1 VCNERSINKTIGQV
15 RVLDK
20 NKFLLFPLITGIMLI
35 VYSWFLSYPLSID
48 SSSDFV
54 FNHISV
60 LYWFGLA
67 LTLASMY
74 MIAVASKR
82 NSVKW
87 IMTVGIVMTMYSL
100 SYFYYMLPGSD
111 SQNTRGLTEFFIKTK
126 NLDSSQ
132 PGHSYFQWPSF
143 FIFANTMTSVTGLG
157 EATIEF
163 LGYAIIGFLLATTL
177 YVYASKASKNGGFL
191 AVIAFFVVMFSTFL
205 NYQFVPFSLAFG
217 LLLLLFMLE
226 SRQPSSGV
234 IIAMLVLFVGIT
246 LTHTFVPIF
255 FVLYLL
261 IRSVLTRNRQY
272 GKLFL
277 LTLIIYLTVEF
288 ALASTGFANSIL
300 SMMASP
306 TDIIQA
312 ATIRTPASVPID
324 AIAQMFLGIV
334 IIAFGIAC
342 LVGFILLL
350 VKRKMRSLDKAIF
363 LTGLIYSGVGVMLY
377 TLGSRAIPIAFIPIS
392 LGAVYLFESRFRLYV
407 ASFFLILLMLFAFI
421 PLHLSFYN
429 SRIFFQTKE
438 AYTTANFIIEKY
450 PWNLAS
456 IVLSDASA
464 ASYISPQ
471 IQGHTE
477 IDTAFSARFLTSN
490 ITTYDCIIYSVGL
503 EKTLQSSNV
512 SLEETSQRILDGF
525 NVIYNSGLSYIAEK
539 SR

>member
-1 VCNERSINKTIGQV
+1 
-15 RVLDK
+15 
-20 NKFLLFPLITGIMLI
+20 MLI

-48 SSSDFV
+48 FSGDFV

-74 MIAVASKR
+74 IIAVASKR

-111 SQNTRGLTEFFIKTK
+111 SSHTRGLTESFIKTQ
-126 NLDSSQ
+126 NLNSTQ
-132 PGHSYFQWPSF
+132 PSHNYFQWPSF

-163 LGYAIIGFLLATTL
+163 LGYAIIGFLMATAL
-177 YVYASKASKNGGFL
+177 YVYASRASKNGGFL

-205 NYQFVPFSLAFG
+205 DYQFVPFSLAFG

-246 LTHTFVPIF
+246 LTHVFVPLF

-277 LTLIIYLTVEF
+277 LTLIIYLAVEF
-288 ALASTGFANSIL
+288 ALASTGFASSIL
-300 SMMASP
+300 SIMTLP
-306 TDIIQA
+306 TEYSHL
-312 ATIRTPASVPID
+312 ATIRTAASVPID
-324 AIAQMFLGIV
+324 AIAQALNGIV
-334 IIAFGIAC
+334 EIAFGIAC
-342 LVGFILLL
+342 LAGFILLL
-350 VKRKMRSLDKAIF
+350 VRRKMRSLDKAIF
-363 LTGLIYSGVGVMLY
+363 LTGLGYSSVGAVLY

-392 LGAVYLFESRFRLYV
+392 LGAVYLFESRFRPYV
-407 ASFFLILLMLFAFI
+407 ASFVLVLLMLFAFI
-421 PLHLSFYN
+421 PLHASFQN
-429 SRIFFQTKE
+429 SLIMFQTKE
-438 AYTTANFIIEKY
+438 EHITANFIIEKY
-450 PWNLAS
+450 PWNLANTV
-456 IVLSDASA
+456 ISDVGEAW
-464 ASYISPQ
+464 YIYPQ
-471 IQGHTE
+471 FQGNTE
-477 IDTAFSARFLTSN
+477 IDTAYSARFSASN

-512 SLEETSQRILDGF
+512 SIEETSQRILDGF
-525 NVIYNSGLSYIAEK
+525 NVIYNSGLSYVAEK
-539 SR
+539 NR

>member
-1 VCNERSINKTIGQV
+1 
-15 RVLDK
+15 
-20 NKFLLFPLITGIMLI
+20 
-35 VYSWFLSYPLSID
+35 
-48 SSSDFV
+48 
-54 FNHISV
+54 
-60 LYWFGLA
+60 
-67 LTLASMY
+67 

-82 NSVKW
+82 NSMKW
-87 IMTVGIVMTMYSL
+87 IMTVGIVITMYSL

-111 SQNTRGLTEFFIKTK
+111 SQYVRGLTGFFIKTK

-132 PGHSYFQWPSF
+132 PSHSYFQWPSF

-157 EATIEF
+157 EATNEF
-163 LGYAIIGFLLATTL
+163 LVFALIGFLMATAL

-191 AVIAFFVVMFSTFL
+191 AVIPFFVVMFSTFL

-246 LTHTFVPIF
+246 LTHAFVPIF

-288 ALASTGFANSIL
+288 ALASTGFASSVLN
-300 SMMASP
+300 MMASAP
-306 TDIIQA
+306 EAYSQI

-324 AIAQMFLGIV
+324 AIARALSGIV
-334 IIAFGIAC
+334 EIAFGIAC
-342 LVGFILLL
+342 LAGFILSL
-350 VKRKMRSLDKAIF
+350 VERKMRSLDKAIF
-363 LTGLIYSGVGVMLY
+363 LTGLIYSSVGAMLY

-392 LGAVYLFESRFRLYV
+392 LGAVYLFENRFRPYV
-407 ASFFLILLMLFAFI
+407 ASFFLVLLMLFAFI
-421 PLHLSFYN
+421 PLHASFQN
-429 SRIFFQTKE
+429 SPIIFQTKE
-438 AYTTANFIIEKY
+438 AYITANFIIEKY
-450 PWNLAS
+450 PWNLTS
-456 IVLSDASA
+456 IVLSDVGA
-464 ASYISPQ
+464 AWYIYPQ

-477 IDTAFSARFLTSN
+477 IDNAFSERFLTSN

-503 EKTLQSSNV
+503 ENTLQSSNV
-512 SLEETSQRILDGF
+512 SVEETSQRILDRF
-525 NVIYNSGLSYIAEK
+525 NVIYNSGLSYVAEK
-539 SR
+539 NR